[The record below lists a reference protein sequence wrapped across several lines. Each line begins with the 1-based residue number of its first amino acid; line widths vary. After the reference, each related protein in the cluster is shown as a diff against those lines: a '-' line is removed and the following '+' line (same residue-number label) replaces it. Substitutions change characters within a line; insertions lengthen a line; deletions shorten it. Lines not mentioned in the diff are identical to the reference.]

1 MEEEGEKEEEEGRK
15 RVRHIYTQKQTLH
28 LEYIFRTEIYPDT
41 YIRNKLAV
49 ELGISP
55 QKVQVRSGLYQERV
69 EEEGEKEEEEGR
81 KRVRHVYTRK
91 QTLHLEYIFR
101 THIYPDT
108 YTRNKL
114 AVELGISPQKVQ
126 VRYIRNKLAV
136 ELGISPQKVLVRYIR
151 NKLTVELGISPQK
164 VQVRSGLYQE
174 RVEEEGEK
182 EEEEEEEGRKRVRHV
197 YTRKQT
203 LHLEYIF
210 RTHIY
215 PDTYTR
221 NKLAV
226 ELGISP
232 QKVQVRYIRNKL
244 AVELGISPQKV
255 LVRYIRN
262 KLAVELG
269 ISPQKVQ
276 VRSGLYQ
283 ERVEE
288 EGEKEEEEEEEGRK
302 RIRHVYT
309 RKQTLHLE
317 YIFRTH
323 IYPDTYTRNKLA
335 VELGISP
342 QKVQVRYIRNKLAVE
357 LGISP
362 QKVQVRMCIYVCVV
376 VYVLVD
382 VWVDMHVCVSA
393 LMNCILL
400 GMGQQMTHSTMK

>member
-1 MEEEGEKEEEEGRK
+1 M
-15 RVRHIYTQKQTLH
+15 
-28 LEYIFRTEIYPDT
+28 
-41 YIRNKLAV
+41 

-69 EEEGEKEEEEGR
+69 EEEGEK
-81 KRVRHVYTRK
+81 
-91 QTLHLEYIFR
+91 
-101 THIYPDT
+101 
-108 YTRNKL
+108 
-114 AVELGISPQKVQ
+114 
-126 VRYIRNKLAV
+126 
-136 ELGISPQKVLVRYIR
+136 
-151 NKLTVELGISPQK
+151 
-164 VQVRSGLYQE
+164 
-174 RVEEEGEK
+174 
-182 EEEEEEEGRKRVRHV
+182 EEEEGRKRVRHV

-302 RIRHVYT
+302 RVRHVYT
-309 RKQTLHLE
+309 RKQTLQLE
-317 YIFRTH
+317 NIFRTE
-323 IYPDTYTRNKLA
+323 IYPDTYIRNKLA

-342 QKVQVRYIRNKLAVE
+342 QKVLVRYIRNKLAVELGISPQKVLVRYIRNKLAVE

-362 QKVQVRMCIYVCVV
+362 QKVQVRSGLLVGPLHQKQTGGGIGNFPTKSSGPLHQKQTGGGIGNFPTKSSGPFRTIPREGGGGGGEGRGRRGGREKEGSTRLHAEADPPFRIYFS
-376 VYVLVD
+376 YTYI
-382 VWVDMHVCVSA
+382 S
-393 LMNCILL
+393 
-400 GMGQQMTHSTMK
+400 